1 MNFSGAAKYDQA
13 NQPPWH
19 VPASHV
25 TVCHYRFLL
34 PTPSTTTTATP
45 YTTSKPSCMPYYAR
59 DTSEDRFSRSSGP
72 FAPSRTPGMRSYFRP
87 GSSSRGSE
95 GSSSSS
101 SSTLPSPLSH
111 SSFSNR
117 YSRPLPRTFEHDA
130 FETNVA
136 GESHIRQT
144 NGTNVNAV
152 ESGKLIDHADIS
164 SRKMYARERSRY
176 EFEMRHAP
184 SSMYTDPAI
193 YHQVSQVSHD
203 YDPTARSPY
212 SSTPQHYK
220 RLRYTQPSL
229 STPPPSSPHE
239 HQRTSRHR
247 EQYSVDMQTDEMRM
261 DGPCEISE

>member
-1 MNFSGAAKYDQA
+1 M
-13 NQPPWH
+13 
-19 VPASHV
+19 

-34 PTPSTTTTATP
+34 PTPSTTTSATP
-45 YTTSKPSCMPYYAR
+45 YTTSKRSCMPYYAR
-59 DTSEDRFSRSSGP
+59 DTPDDRFSRSSGP

-111 SSFSNR
+111 SSFANR
-117 YSRPLPRTFEHDA
+117 YSRPLPRTFEHDT

-136 GESHIRQT
+136 GVPHIRQT

-152 ESGKLIDHADIS
+152 EAGKLIDHADIS

-176 EFEMRHAP
+176 ESEMRPAS

-193 YHQVSQVSHD
+193 YHQLSHD
-203 YDPTARSPY
+203 YDSTARSPY
-212 SSTPQHYK
+212 SSTSQHYK

-239 HQRTSRHR
+239 HQRTSWRR
-247 EQYSVDMQTDEMRM
+247 EQYSVDMETDEVGME
-261 DGPCEISE
+261 GPCEIGE